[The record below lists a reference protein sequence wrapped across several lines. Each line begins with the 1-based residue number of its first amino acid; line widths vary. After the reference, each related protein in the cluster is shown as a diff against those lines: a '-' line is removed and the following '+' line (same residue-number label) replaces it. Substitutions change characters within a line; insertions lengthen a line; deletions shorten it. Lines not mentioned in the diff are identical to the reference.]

1 MVGKSKQAKAESERI
16 NTGIEGLD
24 RLIGGGFVKDSTI
37 MVRGDTGTGKTLFC
51 IQYLYDGATRH
62 NEPGIF
68 ISLSETE
75 KSIIQHGTSL
85 GWDLQKLIDE
95 NKLAVIRYEPHDIAN
110 ILEQGGGSLQ
120 DTMDSLDAK
129 RLAIDSLSAYEMVF
143 ESEYKMN
150 ESVLSLFELL
160 RKWSCTTLVTSEF
173 PVSPDKE
180 SGGRLGFLTDG
191 IINLYH
197 VLHNSKRMRALEVI
211 KMRDTA
217 HNQSLN
223 IFTINNKGLK
233 ISGELKHVRK

>member
-1 MVGKSKQAKAESERI
+1 MAGKSKPAEAESERI
-16 NTGIEGLD
+16 KTGIEGLD
-24 RLIGGGFVKDSTI
+24 KLIGGGFVKDSTI

-51 IQYLYDGATRH
+51 IQYLHDGATNH

-75 KSIIQHGTSL
+75 KSIIQHGKSL
-85 GWDLQKLIDE
+85 GWDLEKLIKE

-120 DTMDSLDAK
+120 DTMDSLGAK
-129 RLAIDSLSAYEMVF
+129 RLTIDSLSAYEMVF

-173 PVSPDKE
+173 PVSPQKE

-217 HNQSLN
+217 HSQSLN

-233 ISGELKHVRK
+233 ITGELHAKR